1 MNNKIALIYDG
12 SNYQI
17 VVNEKV
23 ITSVEKREDA
33 YVCFEKTIH
42 NNKSTVATDW
52 ETMRDQ
58 IEQLGIED
66 VEIFDTYHAIAYKTV
81 KYFHN
86 TGKLFYMHKGDMLP
100 LMGDYRL
107 LFFILE
113 RVAKKQL
120 DESESFIEICA
131 KATGEGIVYHLK
143 EETFSLCSAI
153 FNYGNVTYNFRTQEI
168 HKGTHTESGDF
179 KVFKDYVLEVIH

>member
-12 SNYQI
+12 SNYRI
-17 VVNEKV
+17 VVNEKA
-23 ITSVEKREDA
+23 IATVEKTEEA
-33 YVCFEKTIH
+33 YECFEKTIH

-52 ETMRDQ
+52 ETMRGQ
-58 IEQLGIED
+58 IEQLGIDE
-66 VEIFDTYHAIAYKTV
+66 VEIFDAYHAIQYKTV
-81 KYFHN
+81 KYFHH
-86 TGKLFYMHKGDMLP
+86 TGKLFYMNQGDMFP

-107 LFFILE
+107 LLFILE

-120 DESESFIEICA
+120 DESEGFIEICA

-168 HKGTHTESGDF
+168 HKGTHTESGTF
-179 KVFKDYVLEVIH
+179 KMFKDYILAIIH